1 MVAPPR
7 PFGPLTGRPAG
18 KGGQGRGRPSGS
30 HRKSKR
36 PGRFDFRYRPALQGT
51 MNSLRLPASALA
63 LVLLFAAAHGPAFAE
78 PIEVDARTVPLNE
91 EVPEQT
97 TVGALRYRGGLSLTS
112 PDPRFGGLSALAVAV
127 DGQQFLALSDRGFRF
142 TARLVYD
149 EKGDLAGVRGAEL
162 ATISGLDGRP
172 LSGVREADAESLA
185 PGAEGEIIVAF
196 ERWHRLWRYFPGV
209 AVPEPLPP
217 PIELEK
223 APRNGGIEALTMLD
237 DASLLALTE
246 KYGAGDAVVGWIS
259 DEEGWSV
266 LTYATRDGFSPT
278 GAATLPGGDV
288 VVVERRFTLRGGVAV
303 RLVRIDSATI
313 RPGARLEGRVLA
325 EIRPPLTVDNFEGVD
340 ARRGPDG
347 ETLIYVVSD
356 DNYNPA
362 QRTLLLMFELRE

>member
-1 MVAPPR
+1 
-7 PFGPLTGRPAG
+7 
-18 KGGQGRGRPSGS
+18 
-30 HRKSKR
+30 
-36 PGRFDFRYRPALQGT
+36 
-51 MNSLRLPASALA
+51 MNTLRLPASALA
-63 LVLLFAAAHGPAFAE
+63 LVLLFAAARGPAFAE
-78 PIEVDARTVPLNE
+78 PIEVHARTVPLNE
-91 EVPEQT
+91 EVPEQD
-97 TVGALRYRGGLSLTS
+97 TVGALRYRGGLLLTS
-112 PDPRFGGLSALAVAV
+112 PDARFGGLSALAVTV

-149 EKGDLAGVRGAEL
+149 ERGDLAGVRGAEL
-162 ATISGLDGRP
+162 GAMSGLDGRA
-172 LSGVREADAESLA
+172 LSGLREADAESLA

-237 DASLLALTE
+237 DGSLLALTE

-340 ARRGPDG
+340 ARRGPG
-347 ETLIYVVSD
+347 GKTLIYVVSD
-356 DNYNPA
+356 DNYNPL
-362 QRTLLLMFELRE
+362 QSTLLLMFELTE